1 MMLRPNHVLINALT
15 AIMLLNALAL
25 FGPVGVLGQSGAP
38 EYTLAADGLPTT
50 GQYSYVVC
58 ADMNKDSKMD
68 IVVGA
73 DKYPSADTHG
83 LYVWTGDGTGKWSK
97 NSQGLPEDNN
107 YGGMG
112 VGDLNKDGNPDIAA
126 SFETWSGSPGKGI
139 GVYLGNGGS
148 GGLSFSAGT
157 APTTSGGYDSAF
169 VADVNADGNL
179 DIVGGVHGGGGGVKV
194 WLGNGG
200 SGGLQWTEKDTGL
213 PTSGEYTGVTA
224 GDVNGDG
231 RLDIAA
237 GDYDGNG
244 IHVWTQNADGS
255 YTAANDGLFK
265 QSQSFDVVFADFN
278 KDSKMDLVA
287 TVRGHGVYVW
297 LGNGGAGGKVNWT
310 ESRQGLPTSGD
321 FKQIGVADMDGDG
334 NLDMVVAE
342 VDSGIVVYKGNGG
355 AGGSLAF
362 TKASGSLPTSGTY
375 YGAAFC
381 KINSDSIWDV
391 VGATWGSGIKAW
403 TTALGPADT
412 TPPAKIT
419 DLAAQALNHQ
429 SAKLTWTAPGDDGAT
444 GKATSYDIR
453 YSSSDMTSM
462 SEFNAAFKAQAPPTP
477 KDAGTKETFTVT
489 GLSANRTYYFAVV
502 AYDEAT
508 NPSPLSNSANAKTQP
523 APANPKPPT
532 VTITTPVNNS
542 KVGGIVPIVITFSD
556 PDNDVNELEITLDGT
571 KVNSQS
577 GMSSPYTW
585 NWDTKNGT
593 TKASDGTHII
603 PVLVRDKANLEAR
616 VYGHYTVE
624 NKAPPKPHTDTF
636 IPGFETLGLVAAVAL
651 VLAMNAGRRK
661 VNKA

>member
-1 MMLRPNHVLINALT
+1 MLRPNHVLVNAVT
-15 AIMLLNALAL
+15 AIMLLNALAM
-25 FGPVGVLGQSGAP
+25 FGPVGILGQTGAP

-50 GQYSYVVC
+50 GQYSYVLC

-83 LYVWTGDGTGKWSK
+83 LYVWTGDGTGKWTK
-97 NSQGLPEDNN
+97 NSQGLPQDND
-107 YGGMG
+107 YGGIG

-126 SFETWSGSPGKGI
+126 GFESWSGGASKGV
-139 GVYLGNGGS
+139 GVYFGNGGS

-157 APTTSGGYDSAF
+157 SPTTSGAYDSAY
-169 VADVNADGNL
+169 VADMNGDGNL
-179 DIVGGVHGGGGGVKV
+179 DIVGGAHPGGVKV

-213 PTSGEYTGVTA
+213 PTGGEYTGVTV
-224 GDVNGDG
+224 GDVNADG
-231 RLDIAA
+231 RPDIAA

-244 IHVWTQNADGS
+244 IHVWVQNADGS
-255 YTAANDGLFK
+255 YTAANDGLFT

-278 KDSKMDLVA
+278 KDSKMDLAA
-287 TVRGHGVYVW
+287 TVRGHGVFVW

-334 NLDMVVAE
+334 DNDMVVAE
-342 VDSGIVVYKGNGG
+342 VDSGIVVYEGNGG
-355 AGGSLAF
+355 TGGSLAF

-375 YGAAFC
+375 YGANFC
-381 KINSDSIWDV
+381 KINSDNIQDV

-412 TPPAKIT
+412 TAPAKIT

-429 SAKLTWTAPGDDGAT
+429 SVKLTWTATGDDGTT
-444 GKATSYDIR
+444 GKATRYDIR
-453 YSSSDMTSM
+453 YSSTDITSM
-462 SEFNAAFKAQAPPTP
+462 SEFTAAFQAQSPPTP
-477 KDAGTKETFTVT
+477 KDAGTKESFTVT
-489 GLSANRTYYFAVV
+489 GLSANRTYYFAIV
-502 AYDEAT
+502 AYDEAN
-508 NPSPLSNSANAKTQP
+508 NPSPLSGSANAKTQP

-532 VTITTPVNNS
+532 VQITTPTDNVTVS
-542 KVGGIVPIVITFSD
+542 GIIPIVIAFSD

-571 KVNSQS
+571 KVYSQS
-577 GMSSPYTW
+577 GMSSPFTW

-593 TKASDGTHII
+593 TKASDGTHMIE
-603 PVLVRDKANLEAR
+603 VLVRDKASLESR
-616 VYGHYTVE
+616 VYRHYQVS
-624 NKAPPKPHTDTF
+624 NKSPPKPHKATF
-636 IPGFETLGLVAAVAL
+636 IPGFEGIALVAAVAVAVAL
-651 VLAMNAGRRK
+651 SSASRK
-661 VNKA
+661 INKP